1 MSGDW
6 DSLGASFDALQS
18 ELRGGVSSGTAN
30 RHAQEID
37 AILSSRN
44 GKAKGSSSA
53 QSDAAVDLASLNAAF
68 DAIGSELTDDAV
80 DRHAWSA
87 DKSETIERDFDDV
100 AATMDALEVQ
110 DQLLDDDDFGGQHDG
125 DRQRLQDVYRRNI
138 QKLEAEV
145 DKIGRA
151 TAEVEKATV
160 SKGYRAPTGATV
172 DSSDSGGLQGAMSS
186 INALLAN
193 TATVQT
199 SEAPARNLFTGPD
212 NIPPEKLERLKQSL
226 KQGIAQLL
234 QRFSQ
239 IKDAVHATGDLS
251 EAVALTAPLAN
262 VREDFQLLAR
272 LCERPS
278 TLPKLELATIT
289 VYKQSVT
296 RLVLSMKTSLE
307 MADRTV
313 QQATNS
319 TVVVRIARIISSTR
333 KELDG
338 ENRDK

>member
-1 MSGDW
+1 MSSDW

-44 GKAKGSSSA
+44 GKAKSA
-53 QSDAAVDLASLNAAF
+53 ASDAAVDLASLNAAF

-80 DRHAWSA
+80 ERHAWSA
-87 DKSETIERDFDDV
+87 DKSEAVERDFDDV
-100 AATMDALEVQ
+100 AATMDALDVQ
-110 DQLLDDDDFGGQHDG
+110 DQLLGDDDAFGGQHDG

-160 SKGYRAPTGATV
+160 SKGYRAPTGAAV
-172 DSSDSGGLQGAMSS
+172 DSSDGLQGAMSS

-272 LCERPS
+272 LCDRPS

-338 ENRDK
+338 ENREK